1 MRQEVLPG
9 PLRVSWIVPT
19 DHVQPSEGAAEVR
32 EVEAAI
38 GVVVR
43 EMAGLRAVG
52 PHMDG
57 REGLVRQSVDVSTRP
72 RLGPG

>member
-1 MRQEVLPG
+1 MHQEVLPG
-9 PLRVSWIVPT
+9 PPRVSRIFPV
-19 DHVQPSEGAAEVR
+19 DRVQPSQGAAEVR

-57 REGLVRQSVDVSTRP
+57 REGLVRERVDVCARP